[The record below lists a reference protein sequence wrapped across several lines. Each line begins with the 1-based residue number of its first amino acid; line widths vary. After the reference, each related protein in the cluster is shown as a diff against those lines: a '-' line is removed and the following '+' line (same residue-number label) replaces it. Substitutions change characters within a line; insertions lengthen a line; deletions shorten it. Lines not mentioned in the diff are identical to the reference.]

1 MRYMPSKNPSISE
14 PSEQSLIAIGAALKD
29 RRRQLGI
36 SATVAAESA
45 GMSRVTLHRVESGA
59 PSVTVGALV
68 NAAEA
73 VGLHLQL
80 TDARP
85 QWTQTGAEEAV
96 NTETPEKVR
105 VGDYPLLSAAAW
117 QLDADSRLDGFEA
130 LRTYERNWR
139 HLDHAAM
146 SDKEKALIQ
155 ALAVKYSKGVL
166 LV

>member
-1 MRYMPSKNPSISE
+1 M
-14 PSEQSLIAIGAALKD
+14 
-29 RRRQLGI
+29 
-36 SATVAAESA
+36 
-45 GMSRVTLHRVESGA
+45 
-59 PSVTVGALV
+59 

-117 QLDADSRLDGFEA
+117 QLDADSRQLEA
-130 LRTYERNWR
+130 DRQAV
-139 HLDHAAM
+139 AAREAAVAGRELVV
-146 SDKEKALIQ
+146 DAKALP
-155 ALAVKYSKGVL
+155 
-166 LV
+166 LVEGTRIDYAREGMNAAFVFHNPNATGECGCGESFTVAANG